1 MSSSLFPF
9 GKLVS
14 GGDYLN
20 AIPADSPSSSLIF
33 LQNILSSRKFLV
45 DTGASVSVYPH
56 LPQQPRAPGVGVQL
70 RTADGSAMDTYGSRQ
85 IALQFGPRRF
95 DWTFLLADV
104 SMPILGSDFL
114 RHHHLLVDV
123 AGARLLD
130 AATLEPIPAVPSSK
144 PGKHSELYA
153 ALLSTSEEFRDLLA
167 EYPDVI
173 SSKDFS
179 AAVPKHQVRHT
190 VPTVPGPPVFAK
202 ARRLDAEKLESA
214 RKEFAAM
221 ETAGVIRRSNSPWAS
236 PSSYGTEA

>member
-20 AIPADSPSSSLIF
+20 AIPADSPSSNLIF

-70 RTADGSAMDTYGSRQ
+70 RTANGTAMDTYGSRQ

-95 DWTFLLADV
+95 EWTFLLADV

-130 AATLEPIPAVPSSK
+130 AATLEP
-144 PGKHSELYA
+144 
-153 ALLSTSEEFRDLLA
+153 
-167 EYPDVI
+167 
-173 SSKDFS
+173 FS
-179 AAVPKHQVRHT
+179 
-190 VPTVPGPPVFAK
+190 
-202 ARRLDAEKLESA
+202 
-214 RKEFAAM
+214 
-221 ETAGVIRRSNSPWAS
+221 
-236 PSSYGTEA
+236 